1 MKDVAFPKS
10 AARHGV
16 QEYETR
22 VLPNLQAAPIPSD
35 SRQAPHQKRGGSPA
49 GGRPRR
55 KFRCHRQ
62 SAGRPACTV

>member
-22 VLPNLQAAPIPSD
+22 VLLNLQAAPIPSD
-35 SRQAPHQKRGGSPA
+35 SRQALLQKRGAVLPVA
-49 GGRPRR
+49 GHGANFGVIANAPVD
-55 KFRCHRQ
+55 Q
-62 SAGRPACTV
+62 LAL